1 MTTPLDKALSLFGDR
16 LDRLLNESDAAAD
29 MQRAVKAIAQSTFQK
44 LDLVSREEFDT
55 QSIVLAKTRAK
66 LEELE
71 KQLNE
76 LNQ

>member
-16 LDRLLNESDAAAD
+16 LDRLLNESEAAAD

>member
-29 MQRAVKAIAQSTFQK
+29 MQRAVKAIVQSTFQK
-44 LDLVSREEFDT
+44 LDLVSREEFDA

-66 LEELE
+66 LEQLE

>member
-44 LDLVSREEFDT
+44 LDLVSREEFDA

-66 LEELE
+66 LEQLE

-76 LNQ
+76 INQ

>member
-44 LDLVSREEFDT
+44 LDLVSREEFDA

-66 LEELE
+66 LEQLE